1 MNKKLSIYL
10 AIVPILL
17 VLIGC
22 AQTGPVNPQ
31 DVAAK
36 NAKTHQ
42 EHNSLA
48 SYYDIVAKEMDSKA
62 TQNKALLKD
71 YEGHSEYYG
80 RRGQDF
86 HSHATANLR
95 HYEQEAQDALRKAE
109 FHRKIAAELLK
120 RELAQ
125 PSETTDPAAAR
136 KVKVKLK
143 SDSDNLN

>member
-1 MNKKLSIYL
+1 MNKKLSVYL
-10 AIVPILL
+10 AIVPIFM

-22 AQTGPVNPQ
+22 AQVGSVNPQ
-31 DVAAK
+31 DTVGK

-42 EHNSLA
+42 EHNNLA
-48 SYYDIVAKEMDSKA
+48 SYYDNIAMEMDSKVA
-62 TQNKALLKD
+62 QNKALLKD

-95 HYEQEAQDALRKAE
+95 HYEQEAQNALKKAE

-120 RELAQ
+120 RDYAQ
-125 PSETTDPAAAR
+125 SSEADPTATR
-136 KVKVKLK
+136 KIKVKLE
-143 SDSDNLN
+143 SDSDNKLN

>member
-10 AIVPILL
+10 AFIPLL
-17 VLIGC
+17 LALIGC
-22 AQTGPVNPQ
+22 AQVGPINPQ

-36 NAKTHQ
+36 NAKTYQ

-48 SYYDIVAKEMDSKA
+48 SYYDNVAKEMDSKV

-86 HSHATANLR
+86 QSHATANLR

-120 RELAQ
+120 REYAQ
-125 PSETTDPAAAR
+125 PSDTTDPATAR